1 MSHERGMERG
11 SRDDGGPEGVFK
23 KVSLV
28 ESLTLY
34 AIDF

>member
-1 MSHERGMERG
+1 MKEAWKEGH
-11 SRDDGGPEGVFK
+11 GGPEGVFK